1 MTAPKPQSP
10 SPAPAP
16 RPRPGNEP
24 TLEIRLTAK
33 YAWILIGAGAIFFVL
48 GFLLGTKNPP
58 LGIFISIASVAAVI
72 GGNYWR
78 HNLHVVARLTP
89 RQLILRRDGAI
100 DWTNIAAI
108 DKKEITTPNHGVRH
122 RSEFV
127 CIKLKNKPKAREGVY
142 GFLDKVKSTV
152 LGGYDIVLGDSELS
166 CTADWFI
173 AECKKRMASPPST
186 TAPSRTA

>member
-1 MTAPKPQSP
+1 MTAP
-10 SPAPAP
+10 APKV
-16 RPRPGNEP
+16 EP
-24 TLEIRLTAK
+24 PLEIRLTAQ
-33 YAWILIGAGAIFFVL
+33 YAWILIGAGAIFFVF
-48 GFLLGTKNPP
+48 GFLVGTKNAP
-58 LGIFISIASVAAVI
+58 LGIFISIAAFAAMV

-78 HNLHVVARLTP
+78 NNLHVVARLTP

-108 DKKEITTPNHGVRH
+108 DKKEIHAPNHGVRH

-127 CIKLKNKPKAREGVY
+127 CIKLKIKPKAREGVY
-142 GFLDKVKSTV
+142 GFLDKVKNTV

-173 AECKKRMASPPST
+173 AECKKRMVSQPSAI
-186 TAPSRTA
+186 APSRSA